1 MALQKI
7 PKRVFENPRGRVA
20 VIVAD
25 FHLEIADG
33 LLNGLEKEFE
43 QYEGVQWQVH
53 RVSGSFEI
61 PLLAQKL
68 SRIVKVDDD
77 GTEQR
82 VFDAIVALGC
92 IVKGDTYH
100 FEMIANECARGCM
113 EVMLQEDIPV
123 VFEVL
128 AVYDEK
134 DGKKRSQGARNHGI
148 LAAHAALEW
157 LEKLNS

>member
-1 MALQKI
+1 M
-7 PKRVFENPRGRVA
+7 FENPRGRVA
-20 VIVAD
+20 VVVAD
-25 FHLEIADG
+25 FHQEIADG
-33 LLNGLEKEFE
+33 LLSGLEKEFE

-77 GTEQR
+77 GNEQR
-82 VFDAIVALGC
+82 IFDVIIALGC

-113 EVMLQEDIPV
+113 QVMLSEDIPV

-128 AVYDEK
+128 AVYGTK
-134 DGKKRSQGARNHGI
+134 DGLKRSKGEYNHGK
-148 LAAHAALEW
+148 LAAFAALEW
-157 LEKLNS
+157 LKKLND